1 MIGSCNYIWFD
12 RRSEMRIFEKA
23 ARSVNSEQALYI
35 IIFGGGRGNGERGLN
50 YSL

>member
-12 RRSEMRIFEKA
+12 RRSEMHRFEKT

-35 IIFGGGRGNGERGLN
+35 IFWGIGNGERGLN